1 MSLFSEDS
9 ALKELKA
16 LSILQWLFS
25 SYLDPPIKP
34 IVQVAWKAEDL
45 MVRITKSVGRAPTI

>member
-25 SYLDPPIKP
+25 SCLDPPIKP
-34 IVQVAWKAEDL
+34 IVQVAGKAED
-45 MVRITKSVGRAPTI
+45 